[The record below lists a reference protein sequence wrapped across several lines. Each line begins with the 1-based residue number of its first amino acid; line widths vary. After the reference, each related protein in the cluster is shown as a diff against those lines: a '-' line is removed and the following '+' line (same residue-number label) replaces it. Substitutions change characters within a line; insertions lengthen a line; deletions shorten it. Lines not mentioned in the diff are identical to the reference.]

1 MPSEDTPIY
10 LNDSDFWIRNC
21 VRTSVRASNS
31 FKVAK
36 KSWDSAIFTE
46 EELSHLLSQLPFSRQ
61 TSPTNISNG
70 TSSKH
75 TSNQS
80 SNSPPS
86 KFTQFIPIRTSRSVE
101 RQVLRQE
108 LKHMEEAEIDY
119 GIYIEQQ
126 KQTNITTVQQ
136 RNQLMKINEGLAKY
150 ISRNTN

>member
-10 LNDSDFWIRNC
+10 LNNSDFWIRNC

-36 KSWDSAIFTE
+36 KSRDSAIFTE

-61 TSPTNISNG
+61 TFPTNFYNV
-70 TSSKH
+70 TSSEH

-80 SNSPPS
+80 SDSLPS
-86 KFTQFIPIRTSRSVE
+86 KFTQIIPIRTSRSVE

-108 LKHMEEAEIDY
+108 LKHMEEAEINY
-119 GIYIEQQ
+119 GNHIEQQ
-126 KQTNITTVQQ
+126 KQTNIRTVQQ
-136 RNQLMKINEGLAKY
+136 RNQLIKINEGLAKY
-150 ISRNTN
+150 ISRNTD